1 MKIAFLNPQGNFDRA
16 SRYLTEHPD
25 FGGQLVYVR
34 EVAFALAELGV
45 DVDIIT
51 RRIEDP
57 EWQGFEAPIDR
68 FDEHPER
75 VRIVRLDCGPKG
87 FLPKEALWPHLEEMV
102 ENLLA
107 FYAGALPDAVTAH
120 YADGGWMAVLLRR
133 ATGLGFSFTGH
144 SLGAQKLER
153 LGADRRTW
161 PALDEQYRFS
171 SRIAAERAAMR
182 HAGRIITSTRAERD
196 EQYAH
201 ALYRGAVDTGDDAK
215 FEVVPPGI
223 NEGIFHTG
231 GRDDDADFAERLAR
245 RSGTDSRPVVLA
257 SSRLEVKKNVAG
269 FVDAWLED
277 EALRRR
283 ARLALFVR
291 GVEDPFTELARLRP
305 AERDVLEPILQRIDA
320 ARARDEV
327 LFINAGSQRQLAT
340 AYRFFA
346 ARGSVFVL
354 PSLYEPFGLAPIE
367 AAACGLAVVATR
379 HGGPSEVFDGD
390 TGVLVEPE
398 RPGHMAAGMLEAL
411 DRQHE
416 LAARAGEMV
425 RRCYTWSSTANGYL
439 GVAEALVA
447 SGSSGLA
454 EIEPLD
460 AGERIAGWLVD
471 PGVA

>member
-1 MKIAFLNPQGNFDRA
+1 MRIAFLNPQGNFDRA
-16 SRYLTEHPD
+16 SSYLTEHPD

-34 EVAFALAELGV
+34 EVAFALAEMGV

-57 EWQGFEAPIDR
+57 EWKGFEAPIDH
-68 FDEHPER
+68 FDEYPER
-75 VRIVRLDCGPKG
+75 VRIVRLSCGPEG
-87 FLPKEALWPHLEEMV
+87 FLAKEELWPHLEEMV
-102 ENLLA
+102 DNLIA
-107 FYAGALPDAVTAH
+107 FYGDALPDAVTTH
-120 YADGGWMAVLLRR
+120 YADGGWMGVLLRS

-161 PALDEQYRFS
+161 PALDEQYHFS
-171 SRIAAERAAMR
+171 RRIAAERAAMR
-182 HAGRIITSTRAERD
+182 HAGRIITSTHEERD

-201 ALYRGAVDTGDDAK
+201 ALYRGAVDPADDAK

-223 NEGIFHTG
+223 NERIFHVG
-231 GRDDDADFAERLAR
+231 GTEDDADFAERLAR
-245 RSGTDSRPVVLA
+245 RAGADPQPVVLA

-269 FVDAWLED
+269 FVDAWLD
-277 EALRRR
+277 NDKLRQR
-283 ARLALFVR
+283 AGLALFVR
-291 GVEDPFTELARLRP
+291 GVEDPFTELARLRT

-320 ARARDEV
+320 AGARDEV
-327 LFINAGSQRQLAT
+327 LFVNAGSQRQLAT

-379 HGGPSEVFDGD
+379 HGGPSEVFDGN

-398 RPGHMAAGMLEAL
+398 RPGHRAAGMLEAL
-411 DRQHE
+411 DRQPE

-425 RRCYTWSSTANGYL
+425 RERYTWSSTANGYL
-439 GVAEALVA
+439 RVAESLAS
-447 SGSSGLA
+447 SGSSRPGQ
-454 EIEPLD
+454 IEPLD

-471 PGVA
+471 SG